1 MGKNNVIIVVPMYKS
16 DLNALETISLQQLFR
31 ILGKNYTICFMVPNT
46 LQIAEVTF
54 PVKLERFDDAFFQ
67 STETYSKLLLSD
79 EFYQRFLAYDFL
91 LIYQLDAFV
100 FSDQL
105 REFCSLNYDY
115 IGAPVPRIC
124 WRFLKKRIG
133 NGGFSL
139 RKISSILRLL
149 TQKEKILLKAQYD
162 LPHSLFSRLLLVED
176 LFFAYCSTLPELNF
190 ITPSIEV
197 AKQFSIEYDVA
208 HAYKWMQDQLP
219 FGCHRWYS
227 DNFDTWGP
235 IVKKYGYIM
244 SNETKTVFTCSGLYQ
259 QFRIDCLRKYLY
271 KRIIQANNKQRLE
284 TAFHGVLALDEVYSI
299 WGYGEIGH
307 DCLLLLRMGDLR
319 LVSIYDKQAGGGTKD
334 GTVPILPPDDA
345 LLQLRKSK
353 VIIAT
358 TKYEAEIQQ
367 HLQELGF
374 VKNKDYYIF
383 ADVLCALVIRYY
395 AKCKCISGDKI

>member
-1 MGKNNVIIVVPMYKS
+1 MSQDRVIIVVPLYKS
-16 DLNALETISLQQLFR
+16 RLNKFETISLQQLFR
-31 ILGKNYTICFMVPNT
+31 ILGKKYTICFMVPRT
-46 LQIAEVTF
+46 FKIPQVPF
-54 PVKLERFDDAFFQ
+54 PVTLERFDDTFFQ
-67 STETYSKLLLSD
+67 STETYSKLLLSI

-100 FSDQL
+100 FSDRL
-105 REFCSLNYDY
+105 EEFCDLNYDY

-124 WRFLKKRIG
+124 WQFLKKRIG

-139 RKISSILRLL
+139 RKISNVIRLL
-149 TQKEKILLKAQYD
+149 KEKEKILFKAQYE
-162 LPHSLFSRLLLVED
+162 LPLVRYNRLFLDED
-176 LFFAYCSTLPELNF
+176 QFFAYCSTLPELNF
-190 ITPSIEV
+190 ITPSIEI

-208 HAYKWMQDQLP
+208 HAYKWMQNQLP
-219 FGCHRWYS
+219 FGCHRWYT
-227 DNFDTWGP
+227 DNFDTWWP
-235 IVKKYGYIM
+235 IIEKYGYAL
-244 SNETKTVFTCSGLYQ
+244 SNASKISGTHNGLYKQ
-259 QFRIDCLRKYLY
+259 IRLTVLCKYLC

-284 TAFHGVLALDEVYSI
+284 TAFHGVLALDDVYSI

-307 DCLLLLRMGDLR
+307 DCLLLLRMGDISP
-319 LVSIYDKQAGGGTKD
+319 VSIYDKQAVLGTKD

-367 HLQELGF
+367 HLQEFGF

-383 ADVLCALVIRYY
+383 ADVVCALVIRYY
-395 AKCKCISGDKI
+395 AKCKCVGGDKI